1 MLNKRIL
8 YFIYIVV
15 FSLAV
20 ISSRVVQA
28 QEILRLATTT
38 STENSGLLAQLH
50 PIFESIYDAKVQVI
64 AVGTGKALRLAEN
77 GDVDIIFVHAPAAEM
92 KFVNNGFGINRTAVM
107 HNDFILLG
115 PQNDPANI
123 KSAETLVDAMSRIAA
138 TKSEFISRG
147 DDSGTHKKEKYLWEQ
162 SKIEPKGDWY
172 LSAGQGM
179 GNVLIIAFE
188 KQAYTLS
195 DRGTY
200 LAYNQKIDLE
210 ILGEGD
216 EVLLNPYHVI
226 LVNPE
231 KHPHVN
237 VELATKYIKFITGK
251 EGQKIINDYRLNG
264 EKLFHPD
271 VIKDN

>member
-1 MLNKRIL
+1 MLIKRIL

-15 FSLAV
+15 IALAV
-20 ISSRVVQA
+20 INSRVVQA

-50 PIFESIYDAKVQVI
+50 PKFESINNAKIQVI

-77 GDVDIIFVHAPAAEM
+77 GDVDIVFVHAPAAEM

-115 PQNDPANI
+115 PKNDPANI
-123 KSAETLVDAMSRIAA
+123 KSAETLIDAMSRIAA

-200 LAYNQKIDLE
+200 LAYNKKIDIE
-210 ILGEGD
+210 ILREGD
-216 EVLLNPYHVI
+216 DTLLNPYHVI

-231 KHPHVN
+231 KHPYVDI
-237 VELATKYIKFITGK
+237 ELATKYIQFITGK
-251 EGQKIINDYRLNG
+251 EGQKIISDYRVNG
-264 EKLFHPD
+264 KKLFHPD

>member
-1 MLNKRIL
+1 MLDKRIL

-15 FSLAV
+15 FGLAV

-50 PIFESIYDAKVQVI
+50 PKFESIYDAKVQVI
-64 AVGTGKALRLAEN
+64 AVGTGKALRLAES

-92 KFVNNGFGINRTAVM
+92 KFVNNGFGIDRTAVM

-123 KSAETLVDAMSRIAA
+123 KTAETIMDALSRIAA

-147 DDSGTHKKEKYLWEQ
+147 DDSGTHKKEKYLWNK

-210 ILGEGD
+210 ILSEGD
-216 EVLLNPYHVI
+216 EVLLNPYHII

-237 VELATKYIKFITGK
+237 VELATQYIQFITGK
-251 EGQKIINDYRLNG
+251 EGQKIISDYQLNG
-264 EKLFHPD
+264 EKLFHAD

>member
-1 MLNKRIL
+1 MLIKRIL
-8 YFIYIVV
+8 YFIYIAVIA
-15 FSLAV
+15 LAV
-20 ISSRVVQA
+20 INSRVIQA
-28 QEILRLATTT
+28 QEILRIATTT

-50 PIFESIYDAKVQVI
+50 PRFESIYDAKVQVI

-77 GDVDIIFVHAPAAEM
+77 GDVDIVFVHAPAAEM
-92 KFVNNGFGINRTAVM
+92 KFVNNSFGINRTAVM

-115 PQNDPANI
+115 SKNDPANI
-123 KSAETLVDAMSRIAA
+123 KSANTLMAAMSKIAA
-138 TKSEFISRG
+138 AKSEFISRG
-147 DDSGTHKKEKYLWEQ
+147 DDSGTHKKEKYLWEK
-162 SKIEPKGDWY
+162 SKTEPKGDWY

-200 LAYNQKIDLE
+200 LAYKQKIDLE
-210 ILGEGD
+210 ILREGD
-216 EVLLNPYHVI
+216 DVLLNPYHVI

-237 VELATKYIKFITGK
+237 VELATKYIQFITGK
-251 EGQKIINDYRLNG
+251 EGQKIINDYRIDD
-264 EKLFHPD
+264 EKLFYSD